1 MNLCSMTGF
10 ALARQDHAAGTIV
23 FEIRS
28 VNSRFLD
35 AQFRISEEL
44 RAGESILREAIT
56 ARVSRGK
63 LDCRFY
69 IHRAGQSAP
78 SLRLN
83 AGLVGELGKLERDVL
98 AVLPQAGALRV
109 SEVLHWP
116 GVLEDSALS
125 EKEVLELA
133 ANLGAEALDQLT
145 QTRDREGAKLGQMI
159 NERVDKMEAIAH
171 RLVPLIPELVS
182 LHQQRLVERL
192 SAALGISLEHAAQG
206 KAAAALTREEA
217 LDRIRQ
223 EATVFGVRIDVS
235 EELSRLEA
243 HLSETRRILAA
254 GGACGKR
261 LDFMMQELNREANT
275 LGSKS
280 AAAEL
285 SDAAM
290 ALKLLIEQMREQVQ
304 NLE

>member
-1 MNLCSMTGF
+1 MTGF
-10 ALARQDHAAGTIV
+10 ALARQEHAAGTIV
-23 FEIRS
+23 LEIRS

-35 AQFRISEEL
+35 LQFRVSEEL
-44 RAGESILREAIT
+44 RAAESLLREAIS
-56 ARVSRGK
+56 ARVARGK

-69 IHRAGQSAP
+69 LYRAGQNTP

-98 AVLPQAGALRV
+98 KVLPQAHVLRV

-125 EKEVLELA
+125 EKDILERATTLAAEVL
-133 ANLGAEALDQLT
+133 NQLT
-145 QTRDREGAKLGQMI
+145 QTRQREGAKLGQAI
-159 NERVDKMEAIAH
+159 IERIEKMEAIAQ
-171 RLVPLIPELVS
+171 RLAPLIPELIAA
-182 LHQQRLVERL
+182 HQQKLVERL
-192 SAALGISLEHAAQG
+192 SVALGISLEQASRG
-206 KAAAALTREEA
+206 NAAAALTREEA

-235 EELSRLEA
+235 EELSRLAA
-243 HLSETRRILAA
+243 HLSETRRILKE
-254 GGACGKR
+254 GGSCGKR

-275 LGSKS
+275 LGSKA

-285 SDAAM
+285 ADAAM
-290 ALKLLIEQMREQVQ
+290 ELKLLIEQMREQVQ
-304 NLE
+304 NME